1 MPRGFLAQKRS
12 IPKMKSSAIV
22 TTAESTS
29 DPRQPRRFEKEKKMF
44 CRNPTL
50 RKTRCA
56 P

>member
-1 MPRGFLAQKRS
+1 MHRGFLAQKRS

-29 DPRQPRRFEKEKKMF
+29 DPRQPRRFEKEKKYVL
-44 CRNPTL
+44 PEPYAA
-50 RKTRCA
+50 KTRCA